1 MELNWQDMAFWELV
15 LDGVALLLCG
25 LAVIALI
32 VWRKER
38 SASAVPAAYT
48 YGFDGGS
55 VSPESRFRA
64 SEWAEAGMP
73 QLRANADLRKSP
85 DGPETDLYDQAA
97 ELAAAGLPVS
107 AVAEELG
114 LPRGEVELALK
125 FRRIATPETET
136 PAEVIPL
143 RDAPSRKSVAE

>member
-1 MELNWQDMAFWELV
+1 MELNWQDMAFWELM

-32 VWRKER
+32 VWRRER
-38 SASAVPAAYT
+38 SVSAVPAP
-48 YGFDGGS
+48 YGYGLETGT
-55 VSPESRFRA
+55 VPPESRFRA
-64 SEWAEAGMP
+64 GEWAE
-73 QLRANADLRKSP
+73 
-85 DGPETDLYDQAA
+85 PETPALKSAGAAAESHARTGTDIYDQAA
-97 ELAAAGLPVS
+97 ELAAAGLSVS

-125 FRRIATPETET
+125 FRRIAPPETET

-143 RDAPSRKSVAE
+143 RDAPSRKLVAE

>member
-38 SASAVPAAYT
+38 SASAVPAAYGR
-48 YGFDGGS
+48 GFDGGS
-55 VSPESRFRA
+55 GSPESRFRA
-64 SEWAEAGMP
+64 SEWAEADIPNLKAGG
-73 QLRANADLRKSP
+73 AARKSP
-85 DGPETDLYDQAA
+85 GGPKTDLYDQAA
-97 ELAAAGLPVS
+97 ELAAAGLSVS

-125 FRRIATPETET
+125 FRRIAPPEPET
-136 PAEVIPL
+136 PAAVIPL
-143 RDAPSRKSVAE
+143 QDTRTRTSEAK